1 MTVTH
6 DHTRATS
13 TPDAPA
19 PEVAGHAPAAPAPLT
34 VGSADD
40 HAEERADALA
50 DTVLRR
56 LAGQRDA
63 QGEDGPHA
71 HDAGCGHLRRHAAP
85 MSGAAVGRAGGDLDA
100 ATTSRIEA
108 RRGAGRS
115 LDAPVRRDLEGAFGT
130 SLGHVRIHDDA
141 TSRSLARGMSA
152 SAFTTGNDVFLG
164 DVDTS
169 TSEGTRV
176 LAHEIA
182 HVVQETGTGVHRF
195 FGAIKSAIFGPEDP
209 ARQAAKQ
216 QAKQDKAQAKA
227 DLAAGKTGKKSE
239 DARLSKQRETG
250 TAARAAAVTDAYGAP
265 GATSDLGAA
274 QTKVSDL
281 NNEFAEALAA
291 ESDLAVG
298 KADAGMSAA
307 EAAQAAYD
315 ETWLPGG
322 THEHLGH
329 WAPARGTESERLMS
343 LIRKARAHATA
354 ASNATDDAGGM
365 LDRDVEAVYVRAAKT
380 AVEEARQAQRAQG
393 SSVAA
398 QAAAR
403 AGGAA
408 PPAPAGAAG
417 AQVDVG
423 ARASTLVEAEWAQA
437 VEKLRRK
444 RPTPGSALD
453 LEMRRRAIV
462 RAERETPD
470 PEPNP
475 LLTAERAEAGF
486 DTATGGLETIAG
498 LSGMT
503 DGSKSAGERALGQSP
518 LSSGELAE
526 KLADVK
532 KRKSEGLRTDKQ
544 FEDAKDDPSKQEA
557 ATEVFGDALSIVTSL
572 KSAIVHLKKLVA
584 SARTMHTEGVKT
596 DEMLTSVKSGAD
608 ALGALSSTATS
619 TAKFAAG
626 VADKVGD
633 NVAKVVPGLN
643 VVTTVFGVVSA
654 VTDVVT
660 SSRAFSAT
668 KDNLTQAYVRGKD
681 NAGADVMVRPLLR
694 VAQSTTINL
703 EKSSWSAGKAV
714 GDLGVAIATLA
725 TAGGFG
731 IPAAVGAGMS
741 VVDALHD
748 VGHMIANEVLRG
760 LERSAL
766 REETGRLEGS
776 AEKLLERSP
785 ATAVDGIIVRAA
797 GGDAIALSFLSGFSV
812 DDAPVDAAMLRG
824 VSTSDLED
832 GSGDDTLV
840 KVRAAVLDELGE
852 DGDPAHIFARYA
864 ATVKQAGGS
873 VLDRFRDTGR
883 MASSKNAIDRDTAG
897 HGGPAGKDRGL
908 VWRLGQMFARS
919 ETHER
924 RMERTDVRRQEHRSG
939 WVGPTEIP
947 AGASAAMVLAA
958 LESSTDGELKAAL
971 TDPRNPATV
980 REAVLL
986 FLAEKAKTAA
996 AAGGTP

>member
-13 TPDAPA
+13 TPDAAAPA
-19 PEVAGHAPAAPAPLT
+19 VAGPAPAAPVPLT
-34 VGSADD
+34 VGAADD

-50 DTVLRR
+50 DTVLTR
-56 LAGQRDA
+56 LAGAREA

-71 HDAGCGHLRRHAAP
+71 HDAGCGHLRRHATP
-85 MSGAAVGRAGGDLDA
+85 MSGAAVGRAGGDLDT
-100 ATTSRIEA
+100 ATTSRIES
-108 RRGAGRS
+108 RRGAGRA

-141 TSRSLARGMSA
+141 TARSLARGMSA
-152 SAFTTGNDVFLG
+152 TAFTTGNDVFLG

-169 TSEGTRV
+169 SAEGTRV

-182 HVVQETGTGVHRF
+182 HVVQETGSGVRRI
-195 FGAIKSAIFGPEDP
+195 FGTLKSAIFGPKDP
-209 ARQAAKQ
+209 AKEA
-216 QAKQDKAQAKA
+216 AKA
-227 DLAAGKTGKKSE
+227 DLEAGKKGKKNE
-239 DARLSKQRETG
+239 DAKLKQQRETN
-250 TAARAAAVTDAYGAP
+250 TAARASAVTDIYGAP
-265 GATSDLGAA
+265 GTTSDLGAA
-274 QTKVSDL
+274 QSKVTDI
-281 NNEFAEALAA
+281 NKEFAEALAA
-291 ESDLAVG
+291 ESDLASS

-307 EAAQAAYD
+307 EAAQSAYD

-322 THEHLGH
+322 THEHLGP

-354 ASNATDDAGGM
+354 ASNATDDAGG
-365 LDRDVEAVYVRAAKT
+365 LLERDVEAVYVRAAKA

-403 AGGAA
+403 ASGAAPTAPPGGGAA
-408 PPAPAGAAG
+408 P
-417 AQVDVG
+417 VDVG
-423 ARASTLVEAEWAQA
+423 ARASTLIEAEWAQA
-437 VEKLRRK
+437 AEKLRRK
-444 RPTPGSALD
+444 RPTPGSTLD

-462 RAERETPD
+462 RAERETPE
-470 PEPNP
+470 PEANP
-475 LLTAERAEAGF
+475 LLTAGRVESGF
-486 DTATGGLETIAG
+486 DTATEGLETVAG

-503 DGSKSAGERALGQSP
+503 DRSKSAGERALAQTP
-518 LSSGELAE
+518 LGAGELVDAI
-526 KLADVK
+526 ADVK
-532 KRKSEGLRTDKQ
+532 KRKKDGLRTDKQ

-557 ATEVFGDALSIVTSL
+557 ATEVFGDALSIVTHL
-572 KSAIVHLKKLVA
+572 KSAVVNLKKLVA
-584 SARTMHTEGVKT
+584 SARTMHTEGVNT
-596 DEMLTSVKSGAD
+596 GEMLTSVKSGAD

-643 VVTTVFGVVSA
+643 IVTTVFGVVSA
-654 VTDVVT
+654 VTDVVA
-660 SSRAFSAT
+660 SSRAFNTT
-668 KDNLTQAYVRGKD
+668 KGNLTQAYVRGKD
-681 NAGADVMVRPLLR
+681 NNGADVMVRPLLR

-703 EKSSWSAGKAV
+703 EKASWSAGKAV
-714 GDLGVAIATLA
+714 GDLGVAIATVA

-731 IPAAVGAGMS
+731 IPAAVGVGMS

-812 DDAPVDAAMLRG
+812 DDTPVDAAMLAG
-824 VSTSDLED
+824 VSTSDLDD

-840 KVRAAVLDELGE
+840 KVRDAVLDELGE
-852 DGDPAHIFARYA
+852 DGNPAHIFNRYA
-864 ATVKQAGGS
+864 STVKEAGGS

-883 MASSKNAIDRDTAG
+883 MASSKNAMDRDTAAQ
-897 HGGPAGKDRGL
+897 GGPEGKNRGL
-908 VWRLGQMFARS
+908 MWRFGQMFARS

-924 RMERTDVRRQEHRSG
+924 RMERTDLRREEHRSG

-947 AGASAAMVLAA
+947 AGASAATVLAV
-958 LESSTDGELKAAL
+958 LENSTDGELKHAL
-971 TDPRNPATV
+971 NDPRNPATV

-996 AAGGTP
+996 TAGGTP